1 MSVTASR
8 IFDFLEKC
16 PLHSIERYE
25 IVSTAF
31 SDLRRRLRSIIVGLS
46 ESGESDATEISRRLK
61 SILSEWLTV
70 PVSFDN
76 AVLLALKEMGEPVAV
91 ESRWGR
97 DISSHYEDACRTAED
112 LLYLENPV
120 RAKLANIIEG
130 LRKKGQPFRIFCHKQ
145 SREHF
150 DSIFKASGGAALP
163 GDVFIHSV
171 AEYRQADPFD
181 VLLKVGPLRS
191 RGWGSAPDALL
202 TAPRFD
208 TLIQVVWSGC
218 SDEPGFG
225 YDPVPAPLPEGD
237 TAYDPGTVTDRY
249 TPSLHLRWKV
259 QESRS
264 RDNTTGCHDDPKDIN
279 EFEVFTRLTQPT
291 EVQRATLVQVDE
303 DHGILYPPRSQV
315 LGLDPVTNSVGYHSL
330 GATFLEGMFL
340 ILPVLNDAQL
350 TGLRAQD
357 GHFSAIWKKKLNAEY
372 QRDPVALANRLRNAG
387 LQLLGL
393 DTAIDRWCKPSSTVI
408 HAPQSKKHFEILAKV
423 LELDFDPDEIAKRRQ
438 AAWWQF
444 AWDEIRR
451 SRGEA
456 IQTGFQEQNVVD
468 NQVCAALRALDTEIR
483 ANVGQRTF
491 QLVIPPGHSLQGV
504 FRFYRV
510 LAVEDGFKTSLS
522 EMRRLCDLNRIDQW
536 RE

>member
-1 MSVTASR
+1 MR
-8 IFDFLEKC
+8 
-16 PLHSIERYE
+16 
-25 IVSTAF
+25 
-31 SDLRRRLRSIIVGLS
+31 
-46 ESGESDATEISRRLK
+46 
-61 SILSEWLTV
+61 
-70 PVSFDN
+70 FDN
-76 AVLLALKEMGEPVAV
+76 AVLLALKEMGVPVAV

-97 DISSHYEDACRTAED
+97 DISSHYEDACRTAEN
-112 LLYLENPV
+112 LLDLENPV

-130 LRKKGQPFRIFCHKQ
+130 LRKKGQPFRIFCHRR

-150 DSIFKASGGAALP
+150 NSIFTASGGAALP

-225 YDPVPAPLPEGD
+225 YDPVHAPLPEGE
-237 TAYDPGTVTDRY
+237 AAHDPGAAADRY
-249 TPSLHLRWKV
+249 APSLHLRWKV

-264 RDNTTGCHDDPKDIN
+264 RDNTTGCHDDPTDIN
-279 EFEVFTRLTQPT
+279 EFEEFTRLTQST
-291 EVQRATLVQVDE
+291 GVQRATLVQVDE
-303 DHGILYPPRSQV
+303 DHGILYPPHSQV
-315 LGLDPVTNSVGYHSL
+315 LGLDTATGSVGYQKL
-330 GATFLEGMFL
+330 GETFLEGMFL
-340 ILPVLNDAQL
+340 ILPELNDAQL
-350 TGLRAQD
+350 TGLQAQD
-357 GHFSAIWKKKLNAEY
+357 GHFSAIWKEKLNAEY
-372 QRDPVALANRLRNAG
+372 RRDPVALANRLRDAG
-387 LQLLGL
+387 LGLLGL
-393 DTAIDRWCKPSSTVI
+393 DTAVDRWCQPSSTVI
-408 HAPQSKKHFEILAKV
+408 HAPQSMRHFEILVKV
-423 LELDFDPDEIAKRRQ
+423 LGLDFGPSEIAQRRQ
-438 AAWWQF
+438 AAWWQL

-451 SRGEA
+451 ARGEA
-456 IQTGFQEQNVVD
+456 IQIGFQEQQIVD
-468 NQVCAALRALDTEIR
+468 DQVRAALRALDTEIR

-510 LAVEDGFKTSLS
+510 LAVEEGFQTHPS
-522 EMRRLCDLNRIDQW
+522 EMRSLCELKRIDQW